1 MTAIDTNVLVRF
13 LARDDE
19 QQFQKAVRLFARNAV
34 FIPTTVILE
43 TEWVLRYA
51 YGFAQSAILDAFSK
65 TFGLPNVRIQ
75 HTDSVAEA
83 IDLTRKGLDFADVL
97 HLASSRD
104 CDSFATFDTA
114 FVRKANGLIK
124 PAVSKP

>member
-1 MTAIDTNVLVRF
+1 MTAIDTNVLVLF
-13 LARDDE
+13 LTRDDE
-19 QQFQKAVRLFARNAV
+19 QQFQKAVRLFATNAV

-51 YGFAQSAILDAFSK
+51 YGFGQETILEAFSK

-75 HTDSVAEA
+75 HPDSVADA
-83 IDLTRKGLDFADVL
+83 IELTRQGLDFADAL

-104 CDSFATFDTA
+104 CESFATFDATLA
-114 FVRKANGLIK
+114 RKAKGLTK
-124 PAVSKP
+124 PAVRKP

>member
-13 LARDDE
+13 LTRDDE
-19 QQFQKAVRLFARNAV
+19 QQFQKTVRLFAGNNI

-43 TEWVLRYA
+43 TERVLRYA
-51 YGFAQSAILDAFSK
+51 YGFAQSAILDAFSR
-65 TFGLPNVRIQ
+65 TFGLPNLRIQ
-75 HTDSVAEA
+75 HPDSVAESIELA
-83 IDLTRKGLDFADVL
+83 RQGLDFADAL
-97 HLASSRD
+97 HLASCRD

-114 FVRKANGLIK
+114 FVGKAKGLHK

>member
-13 LARDDE
+13 LTRDDE
-19 QQFQKAVRLFARNAV
+19 QQFQKTVRLFGGNTV

-51 YGFAQSAILDAFSK
+51 YGFAKAVILDAFSK

-83 IDLTRKGLDFADVL
+83 IELARKGLDFVDAL
-97 HLASSRD
+97 HLVSSGD
-104 CDSFATFDTA
+104 CDSFATFDAA
-114 FVRKANGLIK
+114 FVRKAKGLHK